1 MYVSRAR
8 ASMHRSVTD
17 ESALLTGERNECV
30 GTHARGA
37 ECCLFVFSAVRVL
50 GCFSSRLR
58 IFARICVPLCA
69 RSFVRV
75 YVCCARNKTF
85 PNCSGSH
92 FECWRAVEASQ
103 HPRHHFLFAMRVW
116 MFVRICVCLC
126 VVCICACECRCLSC
140 VAHAY
145 MCSCGVHQDR
155 AVGNMGN
162 ICEPRAPRPCG
173 THLTPPHPRSP
184 ALAQCRVSRAR
195 DGQGEGGA
203 PGEVLRGVGGV
214 RGVAGAAGRERRRGP
229 RSTALVGR
237 GGAARQRS
245 AKAAGATQGGGHR
258 RIWWTRGQKMN
269 AMY

>member
-1 MYVSRAR
+1 MVCVCVFARICVHLFMYVSRAR

-126 VVCICACECRCLSC
+126 VVCICACECRRLSR

-145 MCSCGVHQDR
+145 MCV
-155 AVGNMGN
+155 AVEY
-162 ICEPRAPRPCG
+162 IK
-173 THLTPPHPRSP
+173 T
-184 ALAQCRVSRAR
+184 AQWAIWAIFASRAR
-195 DGQGEGGA
+195 RTH
-203 PGEVLRGVGGV
+203 VV
-214 RGVAGAAGRERRRGP
+214 
-229 RSTALVGR
+229 
-237 GGAARQRS
+237 
-245 AKAAGATQGGGHR
+245 H
-258 RIWWTRGQKMN
+258 I
-269 AMY
+269 

>member
-30 GTHARGA
+30 GTHAWR
-37 ECCLFVFSAVRVL
+37 CCLFVFLLCVCL
-50 GCFSSRLR
+50 GASLH
-58 IFARICVPLCA
+58 VCA
-69 RSFVRV
+69 YLHVF
-75 YVCCARNKTF
+75 
-85 PNCSGSH
+85 
-92 FECWRAVEASQ
+92 
-103 HPRHHFLFAMRVW
+103 
-116 MFVRICVCLC
+116 VCLC
-126 VVCICACECRCLSC
+126 VPVALSVSMFAVRVTRLSQTVPCVGMQWRLSSIPAIIFCLRCACGCLCISAC
-140 VAHAY
+140 VCLLCVFARASVGVFRVLHTHL
-145 MCSCGVHQDR
+145 CSCGVHQDR
-155 AVGNMGN
+155 AMGNMGN
-162 ICEPRAPRPCG
+162 ICEPRAPHPCG

-203 PGEVLRGVGGV
+203 LGEVLRGVGGV

-237 GGAARQRS
+237 GGAARQRA

-258 RIWWTRGQKMN
+258 RIWRTRGQKMN